1 MWSDILGLA
10 LFVSLNPLLL
20 GFILLVLSRP
30 RPVPNLV
37 VFWVG
42 CLIVNVPGFLIPLFV
57 LRAVPS
63 FAEFAEDLTT
73 ADPSSGIEPFQLGTG
88 IFALA
93 VSAVIALRMWVKRRA
108 NQPVLV
114 GSGAGDRGP
123 TDDASTLVLDSGA
136 REARE
141 PGAIARMILRMRSA
155 LQRLVSRLHQE
166 WENGALWVALVF
178 GLAYIPPPPLVLLVD
193 TIIGGSGAPI
203 GTQIIAVFVF
213 IMAMLAVF
221 EITLLSYV
229 IAPRR
234 TQAVL
239 EPLHEWSHRHRQ
251 MILLVLFG
259 AVGIWELIVGLGVI

>member
-123 TDDASTLVLDSGA
+123 RMTRRLSCWTRV
-136 REARE
+136 RER
-141 PGAIARMILRMRSA
+141 P
-155 LQRLVSRLHQE
+155 VSR
-166 WENGALWVALVF
+166 V
-178 GLAYIPPPPLVLLVD
+178 P
-193 TIIGGSGAPI
+193 
-203 GTQIIAVFVF
+203 
-213 IMAMLAVF
+213 
-221 EITLLSYV
+221 
-229 IAPRR
+229 
-234 TQAVL
+234 
-239 EPLHEWSHRHRQ
+239 
-251 MILLVLFG
+251 
-259 AVGIWELIVGLGVI
+259 